1 MALQM
6 DGLERVYVKAWIP
19 ESGNPSSVA
28 LSLTTHVA
36 LGELLNLCKLP
47 PLQHEDNSTFLLELL
62 GGLNEKTYTA

>member
-36 LGELLNLCKLP
+36 LGELLNLRKLQVP
-47 PLQHEDNSTFLLELL
+47 PLQHEDNSIFLLE
-62 GGLNEKTYTA
+62 